1 MKKLDV
7 FVTRILES
15 RFAVLLLII
24 GAVLV
29 RLPKLFSGLNEE
41 YAFRQTQTALVARD
55 YFNNGFD
62 LFKSVL
68 PVFGKEAQVPFEFPI
83 FQALVAALSPTEAH
97 LEFTG
102 RSLSLFFFIATGVI
116 LALIMKSI
124 FNRMYSVLFLAW
136 YLFSPFSLEWGS
148 AFLIENLAVFFGASS
163 AYLYYLAQIKNSQL
177 MIWASFLMAG
187 SFLVKSTTAPTYCL
201 LALGLVI
208 CGGSWP
214 ASWRQAGVFLAK
226 LISLVGPGLT
236 LALLWT
242 RHSDQIKAQSPF
254 TEKLTSASLMSW
266 NFGTIDQR
274 SELETYL
281 VILNRI
287 FQEIVGPAGFILII
301 WGLGISIKLGRKE
314 VPILIGTAMASP
326 LIFLNL
332 YFVHSYY
339 LSAIYPILIA
349 AATGSASV
357 VIGFLRKPKT
367 VVWVSGALILV
378 QIASYPFMPLARN
391 DVRLLTA
398 NNKSPEVSR
407 VIEENTTENDNL
419 ILIKCDWDPTYLYY
433 AKRGGLMLPEWM
445 FPGGPA
451 DMAQAI
457 SIYAP
462 DATKLIFCVKVDDPQ
477 AYVPDNFNLQ
487 RIAGGE
493 YAIFSI
499 TKTNES

>member
-1 MKKLDV
+1 MKKLDA
-7 FVTRILES
+7 FVTKILES
-15 RFAVLLLII
+15 RFATPLLII
-24 GAVLV
+24 GAVVV
-29 RLPKLFSGLNEE
+29 RLPKLLSGLNEE

-55 YFNNGFD
+55 YEINGID
-62 LFKSVL
+62 LFRSVL
-68 PVFGKEAQVPFEFPI
+68 PVFGKEAEVPFEFPL
-83 FQALVAALSPTEAH
+83 FQALVAALSPTESY

-102 RSLSLFFFIATGVI
+102 RSLSLIFFIATGVI
-116 LALIMKSI
+116 LAFLMKRI
-124 FNRMYSVLFLAW
+124 FNQMSSVLFLAW

-148 AFLIENLAVFFGASS
+148 AFLIENLAVFLGASS
-163 AYLYYLAQIKNSQL
+163 ACLFYLAQIKNSQL
-177 MIWASFLMAG
+177 MIWASILMAG

-201 LALGLVI
+201 LALGLVTL
-208 CGGSWP
+208 GGSWP
-214 ASWRQAGVFLAK
+214 TSRRQAGVYLAK
-226 LISLVGPGLT
+226 LISLAGPGLT
-236 LALLWT
+236 LAFLWT
-242 RHSDQIKAQSPF
+242 RLSDQIKAQSPF
-254 TEKLTSASLMSW
+254 TEKLTSGSLMSW

-274 SELETYL
+274 TELETYL

-287 FQEIVGPAGFILII
+287 LQEILGPAGFILII
-301 WGLGISIKLGRKE
+301 WSLGISIKLRRKE
-314 VPILIGTAMASP
+314 VPVFIGTAMASP

-349 AATGSASV
+349 AATGSVSV
-357 VIGFLRKPKT
+357 VMGFLRKPKT
-367 VVWVSGALILV
+367 VAWVAGGLILV

-398 NNKSPEVSR
+398 NNQSPEVSR
-407 VIEENTTENDNL
+407 VIEENTTEADNL

-433 AKRGGLMLPEWM
+433 AKRAGLMLPEWM
-445 FPGGPA
+445 FSGGPA

-462 DATKLIFCVKVDDPQ
+462 NATKLIFCVKVDDPH

-487 RIAGGE
+487 RVAGGE
-493 YAIFSI
+493 YAIYSI